1 MSELTWRRKECSSP
15 EFPKV
20 PQPTLACSQPL
31 GLPLLWLSS
40 SILAFCY
47 GSFIFMLLMCHG
59 RREGPQEGW
68 CVLGSRAC
76 ELGRGRWAIPLLL
89 ALPGWSMLGRDGFF
103 QGLSDLKK
111 IRLSCTNVGI
121 CFSEQKQTMRSLTP
135 MLRLGRSG
143 CETVGSTRGV
153 GTDLGW
159 RHKLDCAGD
168 QLREVLMVCAR
179 RSMARSV
186 CAAQS
191 TPSSRAWR
199 IWGTCHLA
207 LVNVCVNC

>member
-1 MSELTWRRKECSSP
+1 M
-15 EFPKV
+15 
-20 PQPTLACSQPL
+20 
-31 GLPLLWLSS
+31 
-40 SILAFCY
+40 
-47 GSFIFMLLMCHG
+47 G
-59 RREGPQEGW
+59 RRERPWEGR

-76 ELGRGRWAIPLLL
+76 ELGGGCRAIPLLL
-89 ALPGWSMLGRDGFF
+89 ALPGWSTLGRDGFF

-121 CFSEQKQTMRSLTP
+121 CFSEQKQMMRSLPPT
-135 MLRLGRSG
+135 LRLGRSG

-168 QLREVLMVCAR
+168 QLREVLMVCAG
-179 RSMARSV
+179 RSMARRV

-199 IWGTCHLA
+199 IWGAYLA